1 MQHNKFIKIALL
13 VTPLAFLPGCAAVDW
28 IKEKL
33 GGGTTEAGATKPAEA
48 KEGGA
53 AEQMS
58 GEVLATMSGKAVV
71 TVSGLKQQM
80 NQLMEENPQLKSV
93 LPFMPDVEYNVFK
106 SMVSQEVVN
115 RYVVENKIK
124 DKEEYRKD
132 KERAEKALE
141 NALNYKYFALANP
154 VKITETEVKNFY
166 ETYKNSIPE
175 LMISRGGVQ
184 ATGVAF
190 DSEAKAKGFF
200 EKVKGGKAD
209 FAKAAKEAGMGDKVR
224 DFKLVN
230 AQSVGIDPVL
240 RNKIVS
246 TTKFPSVE
254 MLKAGEQHWV
264 VAVTAKE
271 EAKYRPFEQV
281 KGDIEREVEK
291 QKRMEVFEQQINKL
305 KTEYKVT
312 ENDSYF
318 KKQAAQQ
325 QQQKPGQM
333 MPEQQMEEE
342 SEDMAVSK
350 GKQAAPAEAQAQV
363 AAATTDA
370 KAVAEKK
377 PATSSSTVAKAR
389 SAKKAAAKVA

>member
-1 MQHNKFIKIALL
+1 MQHKKFIKIALL
-13 VTPLAFLPGCAAVDW
+13 VTPLALLPGCGAVDW

-33 GGGTTEAGATKPAEA
+33 GGGSADAGVAVKAESKEAGA
-48 KEGGA
+48 A
-53 AEQMS
+53 AEPMS
-58 GEVLATMSGKAVV
+58 GEVLATMNGKPVV

-93 LPFMPDVEYNVFK
+93 LPFMPDVEQNVFK

-124 DKEEYRKD
+124 EKDEYRKD

-154 VKITETEVKNFY
+154 VKITEAEVKNFY

-190 DSEAKAKGFF
+190 DKEAGAKTFF

-246 TTKFPSVE
+246 TTKFPSVD
-254 MLKAGEQHWV
+254 MLKAGEQYWV

-271 EAKYRPFEQV
+271 DAKYRPFEQV
-281 KGDIEREVEK
+281 KADIEREVEK
-291 QKRMEVFEQQINKL
+291 QKRMEVFEQQIGKL
-305 KTEYKVT
+305 KTEYKVV
-312 ENDSYF
+312 ENDTYF
-318 KKQAAQQ
+318 KKQQAQQ
-325 QQQKPGQM
+325 PKPGQA
-333 MPEQQMEEE
+333 MPEQKLEEE
-342 SEDMAVSK
+342 TEEMAVAK
-350 GKQAAPAEAQAQV
+350 GKQSADVKTV
-363 AAATTDA
+363 AAGKPAGKAMA
-370 KAVAEKK
+370 KAPV
-377 PATSSSTVAKAR
+377 T
-389 SAKKAAAKVA
+389 KAA